1 MLIVQNNLLIYFI
14 PELIFDTYRSACM
27 GLEGWDIPEAAY
39 VSRLCLLNFIV
50 LPKKYSKDWHIRSSG
65 CHLLC
70 SKGPLS
76 CKSSR
81 PSVSGGNGSGLK
93 RGCGAK

>member
-39 VSRLCLLNFIV
+39 VASLCLLRETT
-50 LPKKYSKDWHIRSSG
+50 L
-65 CHLLC
+65 
-70 SKGPLS
+70 
-76 CKSSR
+76 
-81 PSVSGGNGSGLK
+81 
-93 RGCGAK
+93 AE